1 MLRIQKLRMRSS
13 GKDEEHA
20 GPARHLLH
28 EHQPLGAGLRRIGD
42 LHDETG
48 AAPVAAKV
56 DPPRVAGR
64 LRAARHEGED
74 DSGKSRPQ
82 CAEKPGG
89 AASPRSHVI
98 PTPHLSR
105 QFATRPVHDLHRH
118 GLSGLQVRQTE
129 PAQNLDMDE
138 HVVRLPENIGEAKAL
153 RLVEPFDAGGVERRV
168 CGRVGNRDTGYGA
181 RSRSPGSGGVISST
195 SPA

>member
-13 GKDEEHA
+13 GKTKSM
-20 GPARHLLH
+20 PALLGISSTNIN
-28 EHQPLGAGLRRIGD
+28 PWARVSGVSAISTTK
-42 LHDETG
+42 TG

-89 AASPRSHVI
+89 A
-98 PTPHLSR
+98 L
-105 QFATRPVHDLHRH
+105 RPDH
-118 GLSGLQVRQTE
+118 T
-129 PAQNLDMDE
+129 
-138 HVVRLPENIGEAKAL
+138 
-153 RLVEPFDAGGVERRV
+153 
-168 CGRVGNRDTGYGA
+168 
-181 RSRSPGSGGVISST
+181 
-195 SPA
+195 